1 MTQLKRVG
9 YLQIAEDMDA
19 QRRDWK
25 FQRICTVVMALVA
38 LAGLLGMFGGD
49 GLMSRT
55 AAGNKEAQPR

>member
-1 MTQLKRVG
+1 MNQLKRVG

-25 FQRICTVVMALVA
+25 FQRICTVVMAL
-38 LAGLLGMFGGD
+38 AGLLGMFGGA

-55 AAGNKEAQPR
+55 AAGDKEAQPR